1 MRALAGGEERLAL
14 ELCARDPVAAVL
26 AAARIEEAGVSPLIG
41 TGAWG
46 AFEGTD
52 LTSLLWV
59 GANLVPV
66 SPTGRGL
73 AALAGQAV
81 QRARRF
87 SSVVGD
93 SSAVH
98 TVWSHLAQAHREPRQ
113 VRRQPSLAITAAPRV
128 PGHPGV
134 RPARESELDI
144 LMPASVAMFTEEYGY
159 SPLSSGVG
167 YQRRVR
173 QLVDQGR
180 SFVVIER
187 DGGGVPR
194 VVFKAEI
201 GAQAL
206 GVAQLQGVWVE
217 PSRRGEGIGAAGTA
231 AVVEHALASG
241 AHTVSLYVNDY
252 NTRARRTYRRVGFA
266 EVGEYTTIVM

>member
-1 MRALAGGEERLAL
+1 
-14 ELCARDPVAAVL
+14 
-26 AAARIEEAGVSPLIG
+26 
-41 TGAWG
+41 
-46 AFEGTD
+46 
-52 LTSLLWV
+52 
-59 GANLVPV
+59 
-66 SPTGRGL
+66 
-73 AALAGQAV
+73 
-81 QRARRF
+81 
-87 SSVVGD
+87 
-93 SSAVH
+93 
-98 TVWSHLAQAHREPRQ
+98 
-113 VRRQPSLAITAAPRV
+113 
-128 PGHPGV
+128 
-134 RPARESELDI
+134 
-144 LMPASVAMFTEEYGY
+144 MPASVAMFTEEYGY